1 MSRNPKHSPPGSPQL
16 SRRTPQLQYS
26 TNSSESLYATQ
37 TPLPPLPPPTTTHNI
52 NGNLA
57 THTNISLSS
66 MDGAPTEVTSASKSS
81 MLSCKN
87 GATSRSAMSN
97 SSSNNGPVVSK
108 SLSKVAP
115 SGEDLLKELKA
126 PPLPPRKASNNNN
139 NNSSNEINGLNHS
152 SENITVLCE
161 FDVPRTTAP
170 PIPKHQTPPPITSR
184 SSIDQITHEFQQH
197 AAPQVP
203 PPLSNHHTIN
213 DQDVE
218 TVIVG
223 PAETISGI
231 IDTRPISHRKP
242 VLNPCGASEQQA
254 LTNNLYHM
262 KNATSSPTMHVRNA
276 SLPVNNTSSRST
288 IHPSETL
295 PKPAHPIPKP
305 PIDLP
310 PEIIRPQ
317 QRTSN
322 EQQQPRPNSTPHSIS
337 IGSDHFLYENMTLN
351 CSSTNSMTTTSGN
364 SVSTTTTM
372 MTTTTVQTPTTTNA
386 LSDATSVNTNHLL
399 GKDCDNVPYENINLD
414 YITRLMNEGY
424 SKEHVIT
431 ALGE

>member
-66 MDGAPTEVTSASKSS
+66 MDGAPTEVTPAPKSS
-81 MLSCKN
+81 SLSCKN

-97 SSSNNGPVVSK
+97 SSSNAPVVSK
-108 SLSKVAP
+108 SLTKVMS

-139 NNSSNEINGLNHS
+139 NSSNESNGLNHS

-184 SSIDQITHEFQQH
+184 SSIDQITHELQQH
-197 AAPQVP
+197 TTIAVQSP
-203 PPLSNHHTIN
+203 PPLPNHHTIN

-242 VLNPCGASEQQA
+242 ISASAGGNEQQQQQ

-276 SLPVNNTSSRST
+276 SLPVNNTSVPVRHT
-288 IHPSETL
+288 AETL
-295 PKPAHPIPKP
+295 PKPAQPKP

-310 PEIIRPQ
+310 PEIIRPSSQ
-317 QRTSN
+317 QRTSG
-322 EQQQPRPNSTPHSIS
+322 ESHQRPNSTPHT
-337 IGSDHFLYENMTLN
+337 GSDHFLYENMTLT
-351 CSSTNSMTTTSGN
+351 SVTTTSAQGN
-364 SVSTTTTM
+364 SVSTTTTTM
-372 MTTTTVQTPTTTNA
+372 KTSTTNS
-386 LSDATSVNTNHLL
+386 LSDATSVCSVNTNHLT

-424 SKEHVIT
+424 SKENVIT
-431 ALGE
+431 ALGK